1 MLLSLMVHCYVH
13 KSQSPVPVLSQINA
27 THTLPSHFIK
37 IHFNII
43 LASVHKYSKFFAF
56 FNVFHHKPEFIFLL
70 SSAFHM
76 SCPSQPPWFI
86 HPNIWW
92 GVTIMKLPSMA
103 YSLFSCYFHPLWYK
117 CQTQCEW
124 SVKQGRT
131 HLENICTSLESSF
144 SSLVKCMTGF

>member
-1 MLLSLMVHCYVH
+1 MFTRVNHRSLFWARLM
-13 KSQSPVPVLSQINA
+13 QP
-27 THTLPSHFIK
+27 TPSHPISLK
-37 IHFNII
+37 YI
-43 LASVHKYSKFFAF
+43 LTLSSHLCISIQSFLLF